1 MNMRNIV
8 AIDLGASSGR
18 VMLAQWTSDSQK
30 IALREVRRFANQRV
44 QRGGYDCWDLDRL
57 EQDIRAGLQQLD
69 DEGIVPD
76 SMGIDT
82 WGVDLVLLDADGHR
96 VGEAV
101 SYRDKRTEGLMAR
114 AIDDLGQQAIYQRT
128 GIQFLPF
135 NTLYQ
140 LRALHLQ
147 QPDWQARVKYAL
159 MIPDYLHY
167 RLTGEMNWEYTNA
180 TTTQLLNIQ
189 SGE

>member
-82 WGVDLVLLDADGHR
+82 GR
-96 VGEAV
+96 
-101 SYRDKRTEGLMAR
+101 
-114 AIDDLGQQAIYQRT
+114 
-128 GIQFLPF
+128 
-135 NTLYQ
+135 
-140 LRALHLQ
+140 
-147 QPDWQARVKYAL
+147 
-159 MIPDYLHY
+159 
-167 RLTGEMNWEYTNA
+167 
-180 TTTQLLNIQ
+180 
-189 SGE
+189 